1 MDVPLKFRS
10 YVTNKKIV
18 RYGVIFL
25 YLVQCVGFSSVTFS
39 DDVSLKERQ
48 HYQAQQ
54 LREASKVRAQSQL
67 GYESIYRDPRNRQ
80 IDYYALTQQ
89 INNLSNIVRS
99 LSENQPETQPKNQH
113 VNNTLSAPPSTLPR
127 ALSPVAGNNS
137 RSANNIYGPAGPSE
151 KAVRLLLEYQL
162 MINGN
167 ERLKIGKI
175 QEEDKY
181 ITAEVVTVEG
191 SLVER
196 YKIDKS
202 NGSWV
207 AD

>member
-1 MDVPLKFRS
+1 MDVPLEFRS
-10 YVTNKKIV
+10 FVTDKKV
-18 RYGVIFL
+18 VLSGAVFL
-25 YLVQCVGFSSVTFS
+25 YLVQCVGFSTVTFS

-54 LREASKVRAQSQL
+54 LREASKARVQSQL
-67 GYESIYRDPRNRQ
+67 GYENIYRDPRNRQ
-80 IDYYALTQQ
+80 IDYYALSQQ

-99 LSENQPETQPKNQH
+99 LSETQQT
-113 VNNTLSAPPSTLPR
+113 NNALSAPPSTLPR
-127 ALSPVAGNNS
+127 ALSPVAGPS
-137 RSANNIYGPAGPSE
+137 SNNIYGPAGPSE

-167 ERLKIGKI
+167 ERLKVGKI
-175 QEEDKY
+175 QEDEKF

-202 NGSWV
+202 NGSWI

>member
-10 YVTNKKIV
+10 YVTNKKII
-18 RYGVIFL
+18 RYGVVFL
-25 YLVQCVGFSSVTFS
+25 SLVQCVGFSSVTFS
-39 DDVSLKERQ
+39 DDVTLKERQ

-54 LREASKVRAQSQL
+54 LREASEARAQSHV
-67 GYESIYRDPRNRQ
+67 GYENIYRDPRNRQ

-99 LSENQPETQPKNQH
+99 LSETQQ
-113 VNNTLSAPPSTLPR
+113 VNSSLNLPPSTLPR
-127 ALSPVAGNNS
+127 ALSPVSGPS
-137 RSANNIYGPAGPSE
+137 RSSNNIPGNNIYGPAGPSE

-167 ERLKIGKI
+167 ERLKIGEI
-175 QEEDKY
+175 QEEEKF
-181 ITAEVVTVEG
+181 IIAEVVTVEG

-196 YKIDKS
+196 YKIDKT
-202 NGSWV
+202 NGSWI

>member
-1 MDVPLKFRS
+1 MDVPLEFRS
-10 YVTNKKIV
+10 FVTDKKIALSGAIV
-18 RYGVIFL
+18 LF
-25 YLVQCVGFSSVTFS
+25 LVQCVGFSTVTFS

-54 LREASKVRAQSQL
+54 LREASKARAQSQL
-67 GYESIYRDPRNRQ
+67 GYENIYRDPRNRQ
-80 IDYYALTQQ
+80 IDYYALSQQ

-99 LSENQPETQPKNQH
+99 LSENQQT
-113 VNNTLSAPPSTLPR
+113 NTALSAPPSTLPR
-127 ALSPVAGNNS
+127 ALSPVAGNLS
-137 RSANNIYGPAGPSE
+137 SSNNIYGPAGPSE

-175 QEEDKY
+175 QEEEKF
-181 ITAEVVTVEG
+181 ITAEVVTLEG

-207 AD
+207 IE